1 MTNCQDTHLIPR
13 CHEPIQGHVAS
24 FPVGNDQL
32 PQFAFESAANK
43 RMCAKIVDGRLN
55 RRHCLQRCRWI
66 LVTQELKRTLDLLE
80 RPCRINYLRHDFGRV
95 ADSPTASRFIQ
106 AYTSSA
112 R

>member
-1 MTNCQDTHLIPR
+1 
-13 CHEPIQGHVAS
+13 
-24 FPVGNDQL
+24 
-32 PQFAFESAANK
+32 
-43 RMCAKIVDGRLN
+43 
-55 RRHCLQRCRWI
+55 
-66 LVTQELKRTLDLLE
+66 LKRTLDLLE